1 MNWTTL
7 KLACLGCL
15 LLALMVGALLL
26 DLPKADSADWLVQ
39 INIFVGMLIA
49 GLATYLAAVWPV
61 VGQRM
66 SGHAIWVVL
75 GVAVAMRAALL
86 PAPPFLSSDLYRYVW
101 DGQVQAASI
110 NPYRF
115 VPADPALAGMRHLT
129 VFPHI
134 NRADYARTI
143 YPPAAQ
149 MIFGLVGYVSQ
160 TVIGMKIAMAA
171 FELMAML
178 CLLRLLS
185 IARLPRERILIYA
198 WNPLVLWSFAGDGH
212 VDAAAIGLLAVAL
225 LCRAGHRVRLA
236 AAFLAGAALVK
247 FLPAV
252 VAPALARGS
261 RLWWAG
267 VTGALVVVVLYAP
280 YLSVGVHV
288 LGFLPTYGVEEGIDD
303 GGGFWLLAGLS
314 HLTALPRGAVA
325 VYILCVAVGFGL
337 LALRIFRGR
346 ATNEADNVVMLCRDT
361 AILAAFATVA
371 LSPHYAWYF
380 AWLALPSVVAP
391 LPAVIWLASAPV
403 VLFIDPFHDRFFW
416 PSVVYLPAAGLALA
430 TLWRRRHL
438 SHASI
443 AASQGAP

>member
-1 MNWTTL
+1 MNGASL
-7 KLACLGCL
+7 KLTCLGCL
-15 LLALMVGALLL
+15 LLGLMISGLLL
-26 DLPKADSADWLVQ
+26 DLPHANAIDWSQ
-39 INIFVGMLIA
+39 RINTFVGLLIA
-49 GLATYLAAVWPV
+49 GLATYLAAVWLVLRQP
-61 VGQRM
+61 M
-66 SGHAIWVVL
+66 SRHAIWVVL
-75 GVAVAMRAALL
+75 GVALTMRATLL
-86 PAPPFLSSDLYRYVW
+86 PAPPFLSSDIYRYVW
-101 DGQVQAASI
+101 DGQVQAAGI

-115 VPADPALAGMRHLT
+115 VPADPALAGLRHLA
-129 VFPHI
+129 VFSHI

-149 MIFGLVGYVSQ
+149 MIFGLVGHISP
-160 TVIGMKIAMAA
+160 TVIGMKIVMAV
-171 FELMAML
+171 FELMALL

-247 FLPAV
+247 FLPVV
-252 VAPALARGS
+252 VAPALARS
-261 RLWWAG
+261 ERLWWAL
-267 VTGALVVVVLYAP
+267 VTGAAVIVLLYAP

-288 LGFLPTYGVEEGIDD
+288 LGFLPTYGVEEGIGD

-314 HLTALPRGAVA
+314 RLTALPRGAVTI
-325 VYILCVAVGFGL
+325 YILCVAVGLGL

-346 ATNEADNVVMLCRDT
+346 AANEADDVVMLCRDT

-391 LPAVIWLASAPV
+391 LPAVIWLSSAPV
-403 VLFIDPFHDRFFW
+403 ALFIDPFHDRFFW
-416 PSVVYLPAAGLALA
+416 PSVVYLPAAALTLAA
-430 TLWRRRHL
+430 LWQRRHRP
-438 SHASI
+438 HAAI
-443 AASQGAP
+443 AASQGAQ